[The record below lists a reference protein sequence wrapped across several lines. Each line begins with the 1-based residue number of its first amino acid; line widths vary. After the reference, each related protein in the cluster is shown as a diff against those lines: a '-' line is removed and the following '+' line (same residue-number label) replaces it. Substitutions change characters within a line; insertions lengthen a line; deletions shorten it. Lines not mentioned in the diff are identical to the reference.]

1 MDFRKIDKRM
11 SIYMK
16 KAVAVLISVL
26 LLSAGLFGCS
36 SDGTGAQ
43 IVFPVDL
50 EPQYLDPQI
59 VSENGAVN
67 IVLNC
72 YEGLVTY
79 NEKGEI
85 VPAGA
90 ESFDVSGDGLT
101 YTFKLREDA
110 KWKASSYA
118 KKLFGDG
125 GYDKF
130 DNRVTAKDYV
140 FAFERICDSETASP
154 SYPFVS
160 CVKNAEKVHNGTLSK
175 ESLGVRAEG
184 DFTLV
189 VELERKNSDF
199 LEALTAPACV
209 PCNEEFFELTK
220 GRYCLSVA
228 NMLSNGPFYITN
240 WADGTAITARQNDL
254 YHSSVSPSSV
264 YFSFNNEKKTRGEK
278 VESGVY
284 EFSPVSKSQAA
295 ALSKSK
301 SVGVAG
307 VQNSCFALL
316 FNCSGE
322 LLKNSDLRKAFAFSL
337 DKSLFESEK
346 AVEACAGI
354 VPSLCLADSASY
366 RQRVGRL
373 SLPETDSQ
381 KAKEYLQSAKEKL
394 GVKTIALSVL
404 CSTENEMTVRK
415 ALQLWQS
422 VFGVESNIS
431 VEAVDEAT
439 LEERIQSGDFSL
451 AFSSVTFKSASAL
464 KTLGFFSQDS
474 SENIFRFSSKKFES
488 LLLSARSAENA
499 RVLLSLLKKA
509 EQYLTDNAVMV
520 PIYEEES
527 FFASAKGVSGVVV
540 SPGGEYV
547 YFKNTVKK

>member
-1 MDFRKIDKRM
+1 
-11 SIYMK
+11 MK
-16 KAVAVLISVL
+16 KAVSILLSVL
-26 LLSAGLFGCS
+26 LLSVGLFGCS
-36 SDGTGAQ
+36 SDGTGEQ
-43 IVFPVDL
+43 IVFPVDS

-59 VSENGAVN
+59 VSDNGAVN

-90 ESFDVSGDGLT
+90 ESFEVSGDGLV

-110 KWKASSYA
+110 QWKASSYA

-140 FAFERICDSETASP
+140 FAFKRICDSETASP

-160 CVKNAEKVHNGTLSK
+160 CVKNAEKVHSGKLSK

-189 VELERKNSDF
+189 IELERKNSDF

-228 NMLSNGPFYITN
+228 NMISNGPFYVTN
-240 WADGTAITARQNDL
+240 WADATAITARQNDL
-254 YHSSVSPSSV
+254 YHSPVSPSSI
-264 YFSFNNEKKTRGEK
+264 YFSFNNEKGTRGEK

-284 EFSPVSKSQAA
+284 EFSPVSKSQASS
-295 ALSKSK
+295 LSKNKNITVS
-301 SVGVAG
+301 G

-322 LLKNSDLRKAFAFSL
+322 LLKNADLRKAFAFSL
-337 DKSLFESEK
+337 DKSLFENGNETE
-346 AVEACAGI
+346 VGGI
-354 VPSLCLADSASY
+354 VPSVCRADSASY

-373 SLPETDSQ
+373 SLPETDSA
-381 KAKEYLQSAKEKL
+381 KAKEYLQSAKDQL
-394 GVKTIALSVL
+394 GVKTISLSVL
-404 CSTENEMTVRK
+404 CGTENEMTVRK

-439 LEERIQSGDFSL
+439 LEERIKSGDFSL
-451 AFSSVTFKSASAL
+451 AFSSVTFKSSGAL
-464 KTLGFFSQDS
+464 KTLGFFSQNS

-488 LLLSARSAENA
+488 LLLSAQNAEDA
-499 RVLLSLLKKA
+499 RTLLSSLKKC
-509 EQYLTDNAVMV
+509 EQYLIDNAVTV

-527 FFASAKGVSGVVV
+527 FFASAKGVSGSVV